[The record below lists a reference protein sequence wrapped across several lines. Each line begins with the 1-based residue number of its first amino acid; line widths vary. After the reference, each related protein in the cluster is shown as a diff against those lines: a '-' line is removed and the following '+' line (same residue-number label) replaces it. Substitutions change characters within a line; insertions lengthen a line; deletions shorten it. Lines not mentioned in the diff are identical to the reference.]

1 LTLCSFYF
9 LLVKTLL
16 EELECLVENVYGSTL
31 TASLSALEVSDS
43 QCLDNML
50 STDCCSMEVE
60 FSVSIFLFLVLSVLC
75 SSEKKLA
82 VCNDE
87 VKWKMGDRVFLH
99 KRRIKVQIS
108 WTRMYHLL
116 R

>member
-1 LTLCSFYF
+1 
-9 LLVKTLL
+9 LL

-99 KRRIKVQIS
+99 KRRIKCRSVGHGCIICYGDGHGSQ
-108 WTRMYHLL
+108 HAEA
-116 R
+116 